1 MNSIPGVVLLS
12 LLAVGCG
19 TDDDG
24 ERPGTDGSVGGA
36 DATSYPDAGP
46 QPVQMFV
53 HTGTTLYLIDDI
65 NFTLTE
71 IGTFDAPENDH
82 MTDLAVTPDGEIYTL
97 SKTALYRV
105 DRDTAQALVFA
116 RSIVKRYW
124 QWKSG
129 CIYYCPTEL
138 MYIRT
143 LLREFRRAEEKT
155 LIDLE

>member
-1 MNSIPGVVLLS
+1 MNTMTLLS
-12 LLAVGCG
+12 DKAEEISEIIYNLTG
-19 TDDDG
+19 DDYRRD
-24 ERPGTDGSVGGA
+24 
-36 DATSYPDAGP
+36 
-46 QPVQMFV
+46 
-53 HTGTTLYLIDDI
+53 
-65 NFTLTE
+65 E
-71 IGTFDAPENDH
+71 IEDS
-82 MTDLAVTPDGEIYTL
+82 LRL
-97 SKTALYRV
+97 

-143 LLREFRRAEEKT
+143 LLREFPRAEEKT